1 MLFVGVCLCSTI
13 IFYVNAEAFAASLL
27 LSLFLSIE
35 ADVLSLYRV
44 KNFLKQYENRIHH
57 GAVAVCI

>member
-13 IFYVNAEAFAASLL
+13 IFYVNAEAFAA
-27 LSLFLSIE
+27 SLFLSIE

-57 GAVAVCI
+57 GALAVCI